1 MTDRAILFDLDGVI
15 FDTEHFYTD
24 FWAKQGKT
32 FRPDV
37 KDLEMKIKGRGL
49 KDIFQEF
56 FPDEA
61 IQQKIVGE
69 LKIMEKQ
76 MTFQY
81 INGAEDFIRMLI
93 SRNEKICLVTS
104 SKKDKMHNVFV
115 SRPEIKQY
123 FPLMVTSDDIK
134 HSKPSPDCYLKAVEL
149 CCVDVRNCV
158 VFEDSLA
165 GIEAAKR
172 AGMRVIALSTSYP
185 KSDLQGKA
193 DMIINDFTQITF
205 KELF

>member
-32 FRPDV
+32 FRGDV

-56 FPDEA
+56 FPNEA
-61 IQQKIVGE
+61 IQQKIVCE
-69 LKIMEKQ
+69 LKSMEKQ

-81 INGAEDFIRMLI
+81 INGAEKFIRMLI

-123 FPLMVTSDDIK
+123 FPLMITSDDIK
-134 HSKPSPDCYLKAVEL
+134 HSKPSPDCYLKAAEL

-165 GIEAAKR
+165 GIEAAKL

-193 DMIINDFTQITF
+193 DMVIDDFTKITF
-205 KELF
+205 DELF